1 MEQKFLYCKHCGK
14 IVAVVNET
22 GVPVKCCGETMQVLT
37 PNTVEASNEKH
48 LPVYE
53 REGNLL
59 TVKVGSVAHPME
71 EKHYIQWV
79 SLQTAQGNQRKVLT
93 PDAAPEVK
101 FLIADD
107 DEVQAVYAY
116 CNLHGLWKS

>member
-22 GVPVKCCGETMQVLT
+22 GVPVKCCGETMQELV
-37 PNTVEASNEKH
+37 PNTVDASNEKH
-48 LPVYE
+48 VPVYE

-59 TVKVGSVAHPME
+59 TVKVGSISHPMDE
-71 EKHYIQWV
+71 NHYIQWV
-79 SLQTAQGNQRKVLT
+79 SVQTAQGNQRKALT
-93 PDAAPEVK
+93 PGSAPELK
-101 FLIADD
+101 FLVAED

-116 CNLHGLWKS
+116 CNLHGLWKA